1 MGRIKLRD
9 HIKDYSEDL
18 KTAVLKIAEVS
29 KTISKGFVS
38 RQGVSDTSNVYG
50 ETQLAIDVWADE
62 LLISELGGKGI
73 VRTITTE
80 EQPEILSFKSASDIG
95 LTIDPLDGSSLIGI
109 NLTVGTI
116 VGIHRG
122 DVLKPGREMIGA
134 MYILYG
140 PLTVLV
146 YTLGK
151 GVHEFVLNTQGDYVL
166 QHENLTIP
174 EGKIY
179 SPGALRIEWLPY
191 HLKWVEQLESEGYK
205 LRYSGS
211 FVADVHQVLHNGG
224 VFTYPAY
231 KGRDKGKL
239 RLLFECVPM
248 GYIVTQAGG
257 AVSDGARDILTI
269 RPVSNQD
276 RTPVYIGGKR
286 EIQLIEKLKEGM

>member
-9 HIKDYSEDL
+9 HIKDYPEDL

-50 ETQLAIDVWADE
+50 ETQLAMDVWADE

-151 GVHEFVLNTQGDYVL
+151 GVHEFVLNTQGDYVI
-166 QHENLTIP
+166 QQENLTIP

>member
-1 MGRIKLRD
+1 MGRVKLSD
-9 HIKDYSEDL
+9 HIKDYPEDL
-18 KTAVLKIAEVS
+18 KAAVLKIAEVS
-29 KTISKGFVS
+29 KTISKGFAS

-50 ETQLAIDVWADE
+50 ETQLAMDVWADE

>member
-9 HIKDYSEDL
+9 HIKDYPEDL

-50 ETQLAIDVWADE
+50 ETQLAMDVWADE

-205 LRYSGS
+205 MCIKCCITVGCSHTPPTRVGIRESSGS
-211 FVADVHQVLHNGG
+211 SSSVCPWA
-224 VFTYPAY
+224 T
-231 KGRDKGKL
+231 
-239 RLLFECVPM
+239 
-248 GYIVTQAGG
+248 
-257 AVSDGARDILTI
+257 
-269 RPVSNQD
+269 
-276 RTPVYIGGKR
+276 
-286 EIQLIEKLKEGM
+286 

>member
-1 MGRIKLRD
+1 MGRVKLRD
-9 HIKDYSEDL
+9 HIKDYPEDL

-29 KTISKGFVS
+29 KTISKGFAS

-50 ETQLAIDVWADE
+50 ETQLAIDKWADE

-116 VGIHRG
+116 IGIHRE

-146 YTLGK
+146 YSLGV
-151 GVHEFVLNTQGDYVL
+151 GVHEFVLNPQGDYVL
-166 QHENLTIP
+166 QQENLTIP

-191 HLKWVEQLESEGYK
+191 HVKWVEQLESEGYK

-231 KGRDKGKL
+231 KGKDKGKL

-269 RPVSNQD
+269 HPVSNQD

-286 EIQLIEKLKEGM
+286 EIQLINKLKEGM

>member
-1 MGRIKLRD
+1 MVRIKLRD
-9 HIKDYSEDL
+9 HIKDYPEDL

-50 ETQLAIDVWADE
+50 ETQLAMDVWADE

>member
-9 HIKDYSEDL
+9 HIKDYPEDL

-29 KTISKGFVS
+29 KTISKGFAS

-50 ETQLAIDVWADE
+50 ENQLAIDVWADE
-62 LLISELGGKGI
+62 LLISELGGKG
-73 VRTITTE
+73 VVKTITTE

-116 VGIHRG
+116 IGIHRG

-146 YTLGK
+146 YSLGV
-151 GVHEFVLNTQGDYVL
+151 GVHEFVLNPQGDYVL
-166 QHENLTIP
+166 QQENLTIP

-257 AVSDGARDILTI
+257 AVSDGARDILSI
-269 RPVSNQD
+269 HPVSNQD

>member
-1 MGRIKLRD
+1 MGRVKLSD
-9 HIKDYSEDL
+9 HISDYPEDL
-18 KTAVLKIAEVS
+18 KATVLKIAEVS

-50 ETQLAIDVWADE
+50 ETQLAIDKWADE

-116 VGIHRG
+116 IGIHRE

-146 YTLGK
+146 YSLGV
-151 GVHEFVLNTQGDYVL
+151 GVHKFVLNQQDEYVL
-166 QHENLTIP
+166 QQENLTIP

-191 HLKWVEQLESEGYK
+191 HVKWVEQLESEGYK

>member
-1 MGRIKLRD
+1 MGRITLRD
-9 HIKDYSEDL
+9 HIKDYPEDL

-29 KTISKGFVS
+29 KTISKGFAS

-62 LLISELGGKGI
+62 LLISELGGKG
-73 VRTITTE
+73 VVKTITTE
-80 EQPEILSFKSASDIG
+80 EQTEILSFKSASDIG

-116 VGIHRG
+116 IGIHRG

-146 YTLGK
+146 YSLGV
-151 GVHEFVLNTQGDYVL
+151 GVHEFVLNPQGDYVL
-166 QHENLTIP
+166 QQENLTIP

-179 SPGALRIEWLPY
+179 SPGALRIKWLPY
-191 HLKWVEQLESEGYK
+191 HVKWVEQLESEGYK

-211 FVADVHQVLHNGG
+211 FVADVHQVLHKGG

-257 AVSDGARDILTI
+257 AVSNGARDILSI
-269 RPVSNQD
+269 HPVTNQD

-286 EIQLIEKLKEGM
+286 EIRLIEKLKEGK

>member
-50 ETQLAIDVWADE
+50 ETQLAMDVWADE